1 MMYDPYLVI
10 FKDDDVGAE
19 LSAMIA
25 LTEAAI
31 DRVKGEENDLT
42 CPVRSAGS
50 SISSADAA

>member
-25 LTEAAI
+25 LTEAAS
-31 DRVKGEENDLT
+31 T
-42 CPVRSAGS
+42 A
-50 SISSADAA
+50 